1 MSHVARAY
9 DTALRRTTPRVR
21 EQSDT
26 ADEMAWQAA
35 WFSGVFG
42 RDFETQEGLKIH
54 IANFGEWNRE
64 AGPDFVNATIR
75 AGDRVLHGA
84 IELDLTASG
93 WEQHGHAANP
103 DYENVVLHIVAHS
116 AAKKHFPRT
125 NSNREV
131 AQIFLGNRE
140 FSSLGQTPPLP
151 ARPGRCSAP
160 LRTLSP
166 AALDELVSEAASR
179 RLARKASLLHTMA
192 DARNADNA
200 LYESLAVA
208 LGYKN
213 NKLPFQV
220 LAQRV
225 SRKTAATPRGEALLF
240 GIAGFLEQPEPPSTA
255 ARREM
260 SALWQNWWR
269 MRSRHTPL
277 PRRAWKLSGLRPA
290 NHPLRR
296 LGALT
301 AAARDWKNVR
311 SALESADLPLLKH
324 TLSGLRHP
332 FWSHRTGW
340 NSKARATPL
349 ALIGAERIRDIFINI
364 CLPWAW
370 PNINESLWRSLPAG
384 PSSAPLRVV
393 QARLFGDATTP
404 NTLPQKFYVQQ
415 GLLQIYADFC
425 LHEEG
430 DCERCT
436 FPDLVGRLSA

>member
-1 MSHVARAY
+1 MNRVACAY
-9 DTALRRTTPRVR
+9 DTALRRATPRVR
-21 EQSDT
+21 EQPDT
-26 ADEMAWQAA
+26 AGEMAWQAA
-35 WFSGVFG
+35 WFSGAFG
-42 RDFETQEGLKIH
+42 RDFETREGLKIR

-64 AGPDFVNATIR
+64 AGPDFVCATVH

-84 IELDLTASG
+84 IELDLAAGG
-93 WEQHGHAANP
+93 WEQHGHAVNP
-103 DYENVVLHIVAHS
+103 DYENVVLHIVVHP
-116 AAKKHFPRT
+116 AAKRHFPHT
-125 NSNREV
+125 SANREV
-131 AQIFLGNRE
+131 AQIFLGDRE
-140 FSSLGQTPPLP
+140 LPSAGQTSPLP

-160 LRTLSP
+160 LRALSQ
-166 AALDELVSEAASR
+166 AALDELVSEAAAR
-179 RLARKASLLHTMA
+179 RLARKASLLRTMA
-192 DARNADNA
+192 DARGADNA

-225 SRKTAATPRGEALLF
+225 PRKTAATPRGEALLF
-240 GIAGFLEQPEPPSTA
+240 GIAGFLEQPEPPSAA

-277 PRRAWKLSGLRPA
+277 PRRAWKLTGLRPA

-301 AAARDWKNVR
+301 AAVHDWKNIR
-311 SALESADLPLLKH
+311 PALEAADLPLLER
-324 TLSGLRHP
+324 TLGNLRHP

-340 NSKARATPL
+340 SSKARTTPL
-349 ALIGAERIRDIFINI
+349 ALIGTERIRDIFVNI
-364 CLPWAW
+364 CLPWAS

-393 QARLFGDATTP
+393 QARLFGDANTP
-404 NTLPQKFYVQQ
+404 RTLPRKFYVQQ

-430 DCERCT
+430 DCERCA